1 MKKLYIC
8 MILLLFAMM
17 IGCKTEEVEEGNSY
31 QIYYINREETKL
43 VTEEYS
49 TETTDTRELVQ
60 EFFSKLSD
68 NPTNVSML
76 STIRNFEVTAFS
88 LQEGQL
94 VLTVDESYS
103 DQIVTTEVLTRAAIV
118 KTMVQIPEI
127 DYVSFKVRNTPLT
140 DQYGNVIG
148 VMSAESFI
156 DNNSV
161 EMDSYEK
168 VTMTLYFANESG
180 DGLVT
185 EIREVAYN
193 NKMSLE
199 KIVMEEIIKGPT
211 KAASYPV
218 ISDETQVISVTTKD
232 GICYVNLN
240 STFLDKVYNTTGE
253 VAIYAIV
260 NSLAELSNINK
271 VQFSVDGEEDIT
283 FRDQIQLTTIFERN
297 LDLVTQ

>member
-1 MKKLYIC
+1 